1 MTVVGE
7 GRLSN
12 GSIVRSSNFSN
23 VWFLAADI
31 QGPGM
36 DGREMGVWA
45 TNEPGG
51 GGTLFSVNSFAKTF
65 SEWGDGGRTTA
76 NLSMADDGAREAW
89 NCARAS

>member
-1 MTVVGE
+1 MERGLTVVGE

-51 GGTLFSVNSFAKTF
+51 GGTLLFCQLLREDVFRM
-65 SEWGDGGRTTA
+65 GRR
-76 NLSMADDGAREAW
+76 REDH
-89 NCARAS
+89 C